1 MKISFLTL
9 GCKVN
14 HTESSLMEASLR
26 SDGHDIIEVSENPD
40 ICIINTCS
48 VTAKSDHQS
57 RQLIRKAERSGAKVV
72 VTGCYSEL
80 NRDAVLS
87 MPGVEMVVQN
97 CNKAHIIKEI
107 TGNDTETLSWYDG
120 NRRKR
125 YFLKVQDGCNYSC
138 SYCIIP
144 QARGRSRSMTI
155 ESITAQV
162 REVSSR
168 YRETVLSGIHLGT
181 YGYDLIPNVTL
192 SDLIKALVKTPIK
205 RIRLSSVEITEITEE
220 LLERLENEKICRH
233 LHIPLQ
239 SGDDRILKRMNR
251 NYDSRRFLSR
261 IEQIY
266 KRFPDMSIGTDVIVG
281 FPGEGE
287 TEFENT
293 RKLLDS
299 FPFAYF
305 HVFPFSPRPGTTAAK
320 LPEQI
325 DSRIKNKRSSLLLE
339 LSRMKRWDFMER
351 QVGKTLDP
359 LIEESD
365 DKGSFIGT
373 TGNYLKVMT
382 HLERSL
388 LGEIV
393 NVRVTGLDGDKLIGL
408 PMNDS

>member
-1 MKISFLTL
+1 
-9 GCKVN
+9 
-14 HTESSLMEASLR
+14 
-26 SDGHDIIEVSENPD
+26 
-40 ICIINTCS
+40 
-48 VTAKSDHQS
+48 
-57 RQLIRKAERSGAKVV
+57 
-72 VTGCYSEL
+72 
-80 NRDAVLS
+80 